1 MSCSAPA
8 TASSSCRPLPAVEI
22 PGMTINWHHAGV
34 SRLGSTLLSVVLVG
48 VITLAA
54 YADVALV
61 AAAVVLVQVL
71 VAVAP
76 ALATSTGE
84 VISSPRF
91 VPAVVAGAVATALT
105 VEPDLLSGAEG
116 TSESVIGATDTGSF
130 AAIVPAIAAALFVAL
145 IAQMLRKDGR
155 THLVQSVGYAVV
167 IAVIAAFAAGWIG
180 AVQSLGDAEAVA
192 VGAAGVAGGLIAWA
206 IPMDRWLCLSLAT
219 VVGAGSGAAVAA
231 SVDSTMTIFF
241 GVVVGAAAAMF
252 AVVGQIAA
260 RSMMRGSHHTGAIWW
275 GFPGAVAVAFAGPIV
290 YVGGQLITVP
300 SL

>member
-1 MSCSAPA
+1 
-8 TASSSCRPLPAVEI
+8 
-22 PGMTINWHHAGV
+22 MTINWHHSGV

-61 AAAVVLVQVL
+61 AAVVVLVQVL
-71 VAVAP
+71 VAVSP
-76 ALATSTGE
+76 ALTTSSGE

-91 VPAVVAGAVATALT
+91 VPAVVAGILATALT

-116 TSESVIGATDTGSF
+116 TSDSVIGATDTGSF
-130 AAIVPAIAAALFVAL
+130 AAIVPAIAAALFIAL

-155 THLVQSVGYAVV
+155 THLVQSVGYAVAL
-167 IAVIAAFAAGWIG
+167 AVIAAFTAGWIG

-206 IPMDRWLCLSLAT
+206 LPLDRWLCLGLAT
-219 VVGAGSGAAVAA
+219 VVGAGAGAAVAA

-241 GVVVGAAAAMF
+241 GIVVGGAAAMF
-252 AVVGQIAA
+252 AVIGQVVA
-260 RSMMRGSHHTGAIWW
+260 RSMMRENAHISAIWW